1 LTSTFEGFRSQ
12 SPCALVLDRPDTDTA
27 LNPRKKSNQNG
38 RHFRFDFGGVSHL
51 PKFIQTSTRYR
62 QLKNYMKTPRWFTRN
77 RVQSHLRIPT
87 AVTLVAAAVVSA
99 IASFNPNSPD
109 PRLTN
114 DAPGLGGYVSD
125 YTLVTGQLYTDP
137 VLTACS
143 QSRGRQN
150 EPAVAVDP
158 RNTQVIVGSSN
169 DYCGVFA
176 MDGTFIGLGDVWL
189 GYYRS
194 EDGGLSFKSSLVPGY
209 QGDASPY
216 AARAHVRT
224 ADSGDPVL
232 AWDNHGRL
240 FAGSESST
248 NPEKPTQTSGDVWV
262 ATYENPAGSGGATL
276 NDGKEFVTSVDVAQG
291 SAAFVGKFH
300 DKTAIEV
307 DRTGGA
313 CDGNVYFAWARFT
326 GGGSN
331 GFNSSIYF
339 VRSTD
344 HGRTFSSPMKL
355 SQTVH
360 DIQFPDIAVTG
371 NGHVYVT
378 YREFADVRSNTTTDA
393 IAYNTSTDCGASFSQ
408 PQQVLTFEP
417 YDPTDIS
424 VGGGVAGECGD
435 FASACVSGYTFMRGG
450 TQIRSTADQSDKMH
464 DYLYVVYDPSI
475 PGTEVPSGTTYGS
488 ITSEDLPD
496 KYHQNVGSQ
505 SGIYFFRLDGATGVH
520 TPPQL
525 IDPQATGLQRFPD
538 ISVDAGSMHAIWWD
552 SRNDPCYD
560 PARPLGNCSDKKT
573 VASLDA
579 FAASGSAA
587 TLVWSP
593 SVRLSPVASNPNYE
607 QFSGRTVPFGGDYLY
622 ISSVGAFSYGVWTDW
637 RDVVPGLDPREGGDN
652 DADSADVRQCRVQNP
667 DGSFGADTCPWAGG
681 LDQNIYGSTTP

>member
-1 LTSTFEGFRSQ
+1 
-12 SPCALVLDRPDTDTA
+12 
-27 LNPRKKSNQNG
+27 
-38 RHFRFDFGGVSHL
+38 
-51 PKFIQTSTRYR
+51 
-62 QLKNYMKTPRWFTRN
+62 MKTPHWFTRN
-77 RVQSHLRIPT
+77 RLSFLRIPA
-87 AVTLVAAAVVSA
+87 AVTLIAAAVVGGIASA
-99 IASFNPNSPD
+99 ISPD
-109 PRLTN
+109 PPVSNARLTN
-114 DAPGLGGYVSD
+114 DDPALPLSGYTSD
-125 YTLVTGQLYTDP
+125 YTLVTGTSYTDA

-169 DYCGVFA
+169 DYCPVLNA
-176 MDGTFIGLGDVWL
+176 DGTFLGLGDIWL

-194 EDGGLSFKSSLVPGY
+194 EDGGFTFKSSLVPGY
-209 QGDASPY
+209 QGDTSLY

-240 FAGSESST
+240 FAGSESSSD
-248 NPEKPTQTSGDVWV
+248 PEGTAKTFGDVWV
-262 ATYENPAGSGGATL
+262 GTYENPGGENGATA
-276 NDGKEFVTSVDVAQG
+276 NDGKEFKISVDVAEG
-291 SAAFVGKFH
+291 SAAPNLLGKFH

-307 DRTGGA
+307 DRTGGQ

-378 YREFADVRSNTTTDA
+378 YREFADVRSNTATDA

-417 YDPTDIS
+417 YDPTDLS
-424 VGGGVAGECGD
+424 SGTVVGDCGD
-435 FASACVSGYTFMRGG
+435 AASACDSGYTFMRGG
-450 TQIRSTADQSDKMH
+450 TQVRSTADQTDKAH
-464 DYLYVVYDPSI
+464 DYIYVLYDPSI

-488 ITSEDLPD
+488 ITSADLPE
-496 KYHQNVGSQ
+496 KYHQNMGSQ
-505 SGIYFFRLDGATGVH
+505 SGIYFFRLDGATGAH
-520 TPPQL
+520 TAPAL
-525 IDPQATGLQRFPD
+525 IDPQTTGLQRFPD
-538 ISVDAGSMHAIWWD
+538 ISVDQGSMHAIWWD
-552 SRNDPCYD
+552 SRNDLCYN
-560 PARPLGNCSDKKT
+560 PKRPLGNCSDKST
-573 VASLDA
+573 VVSLDA
-579 FAASGSAA
+579 FGASGSTDPLA
-587 TLVWSP
+587 WSP
-593 SVRLSPVASNPNYE
+593 STRLSTVTSNPNYE
-607 QFSGRTVPFGGDYLY
+607 QFGGRTSPFGGDYLY
-622 ISSVGAFSYGVWTDW
+622 ISSVGTFSYGVWTDW
-637 RDVVPGLDPREGGDN
+637 RNVVAGGDPREGGDS
-652 DADSADVRQCRVQNP
+652 DEDKADVKQCRAQNP
-667 DGSFGADTCPWAGG
+667 DLSFGPDTCPYLGG

>member
-1 LTSTFEGFRSQ
+1 
-12 SPCALVLDRPDTDTA
+12 
-27 LNPRKKSNQNG
+27 
-38 RHFRFDFGGVSHL
+38 
-51 PKFIQTSTRYR
+51 
-62 QLKNYMKTPRWFTRN
+62 MKTPRFIRN
-77 RVQSHLRIPT
+77 RLQSHLRIPT

-99 IASFNPNSPD
+99 IASFTPNSD

-114 DAPGLGGYVSD
+114 DNGANGGYVSD
-125 YTLVTGQLYTDP
+125 YTLVTMQPYTDP

-158 RNTQVIVGSSN
+158 RNPLVIVGSSN

-176 MDGTFIGLGDVWL
+176 MNGTFIGLGDVWL

-194 EDGGLSFKSSLVPGY
+194 ENGGASFTSSLVPGY
-209 QGDASPY
+209 QGDQSPY

-240 FAGSESST
+240 FAGSESSSD
-248 NPEKPTQTSGDVWV
+248 PEGTAKTFGDVWV
-262 ATYENPAGSGGATL
+262 GTYENPEGENSTTTL
-276 NDGKEFVTSVDVAQG
+276 NDGKEFKISVDVAEG
-291 SAAFVGKFH
+291 SAAPNLLGKFH

-307 DRTGGA
+307 DRTGGQ

-378 YREFADVRSNTTTDA
+378 YREFADVRSNTATDA

-408 PQQVLTFEP
+408 PQQVLTFVP
-417 YDPTDIS
+417 YDPTDLDDS
-424 VGGGVAGECGD
+424 GAVVGECGD
-435 FASACVSGYTFMRGG
+435 FASHCQSGYTFMRGG
-450 TQIRSTADQSDKMH
+450 TQVRSTADQSDTAH

-488 ITSEDLPD
+488 ITSEDLPE
-496 KYHQNVGSQ
+496 KYHQNTGSQ
-505 SGIYFFRLDGATGVH
+505 SGIYFFRLDGATGAH
-520 TPPQL
+520 TMPVL
-525 IDPQATGLQRFPD
+525 IDAQAKGLQRFPD
-538 ISVDAGSMHAIWWD
+538 ISVDQGSMHAIWWD
-552 SRNDPCYD
+552 SRLDTCYS

-573 VASLDA
+573 VPSLDA

-587 TLVWSP
+587 TLVWSLP
-593 SVRLSPVASNPNYE
+593 STRLSSVSSNPNYE

-622 ISSVGAFSYGVWTDW
+622 ISSVGASSYGVWTDW
-637 RDVVPGLDPREGGDN
+637 QDTVQGTDPRETPEDE
-652 DADSADVRQCRVQNP
+652 DAETSDVHQCRVQNP
-667 DGSFGADTCPWAGG
+667 DGSFGPDTCPWAGG

>member
-1 LTSTFEGFRSQ
+1 
-12 SPCALVLDRPDTDTA
+12 
-27 LNPRKKSNQNG
+27 
-38 RHFRFDFGGVSHL
+38 
-51 PKFIQTSTRYR
+51 
-62 QLKNYMKTPRWFTRN
+62 MKTPRFIRN
-77 RVQSHLRIPT
+77 RLQSHLRIPA
-87 AVTLVAAAVVSA
+87 AVTLVAAAVISA
-99 IASFNPNSPD
+99 IASFNPNLAD

-114 DAPGLGGYVSD
+114 DNGANGGYVSD
-125 YTLVTGQLYTDP
+125 FTLVTGLPYTDAI
-137 VLTACS
+137 LTACS

-158 RNTQVIVGSSN
+158 RNPQVIVGSSN

-176 MDGTFIGLGDVWL
+176 ANGSFIGVGVVWM

-194 EDGGLSFKSSLVPGY
+194 ENGGASFTSSLIPGY
-209 QGDASPY
+209 PGDSSPF
-216 AARAHVRT
+216 AARAQVRT
-224 ADSGDPVL
+224 SGAGDPVL
-232 AWDNHGRL
+232 AWDSHGRL
-240 FAGSESST
+240 FAGSESSGD
-248 NPEKPTQTSGDVWV
+248 PEGTAKTFGDVWV
-262 ATYENPAGSGGATL
+262 GTYENPGGENGPAM
-276 NDGKEFVTSVDVAQG
+276 NDGKEFVTSVIVAQG
-291 SAAFVGKFH
+291 SAAPNLLGKFH

-307 DRTGGA
+307 DRTGGQ

-378 YREFADVRSNTTTDA
+378 YREFADVRSNTATDA

-435 FASACVSGYTFMRGG
+435 FDSACVSGYTFMRGG
-450 TQIRSTADQSDKMH
+450 TQIRSTADQSDNVH

-488 ITSEDLPD
+488 ITSEDLPE

-505 SGIYFFRLDGATGVH
+505 SGIYFFRLDGATGAH
-520 TPPQL
+520 TAPVR

-538 ISVDAGSMHAIWWD
+538 ISVDQGSMHAIWWD
-552 SRNDPCYD
+552 SRFDPCYA
-560 PARPLGNCSDKKT
+560 PARPLGNCSDKST
-573 VASLDA
+573 VPALDV
-579 FAASGSAA
+579 FAATALTSSNP
-587 TLVWSP
+587 TWS
-593 SVRLSPVASNPNYE
+593 SSTKLTTVRSNPNYE
-607 QFSGRTVPFGGDYLY
+607 QYSGRTVPFGGDYLY
-622 ISSVGAFSYGVWTDW
+622 ISSVGLFSYGVWTDW
-637 RDVVPGLDPREGGDN
+637 HDVVAGPDPREGGDSDMDN
-652 DADSADVRQCRVQNP
+652 ADVLQCRTQNP
-667 DGSFGADTCPWAGG
+667 DGSFSADMCPWAGG
-681 LDQNIYGSTTP
+681 LDSNIYGSTTP